1 MLIAPQSPSTFDWDP
16 APKKQAEAVYTIFMS
31 NSPEGCNAP
40 TCKMTNCGEPH
51 MNIGQ
56 FEAVME
62 HHRFCRGHWMADT
75 PYYLEGAE
83 AAGGMNRMKAACN
96 EAQKESEKE
105 LRELQSTGDAEKDA
119 KADKVRA
126 ETDKLTAYVHQQIG
140 SIWVADLADTM
151 TTMLVTTMNGQGINT
166 LKDAADVIGKG
177 DVSKAA
183 EIVAMSGVDLEPQ
196 LLKEW
201 MENAGS
207 LMSAVNANKAVASRA
222 TAATSTAR
230 VASQRR

>member
-1 MLIAPQSPSTFDWDP
+1 
-16 APKKQAEAVYTIFMS
+16 
-31 NSPEGCNAP
+31 
-40 TCKMTNCGEPH
+40 

-83 AAGGMNRMKAACN
+83 
-96 EAQKESEKE
+96 
-105 LRELQSTGDAEKDA
+105 
-119 KADKVRA
+119 ADKVRA